1 MNTVPVLKR
10 NVVTGDFEPVECNY
24 KGAIPRK
31 VWRRLNREFMKLHA
45 ARYFYPCD
53 AADAYHHAVREM
65 EQTASRYERGDVVLK
80 KSSIE
85 TYLSRTAFLALKS
98 YHSRMVVPVRAEYRQ
113 EDEMIR
119 TAEEAAE
126 TEVIL
131 TTWDLGEA
139 LAGESDWTARRDRA
153 RRLLAEICA
162 KLSDEVVVAFQ
173 AYVAADGNMLEAA
186 HLARMSRTDFYRK
199 WPGYLALARK
209 AVMSDK

>member
-53 AADAYHHAVREM
+53 AADAYHHAVREI
-65 EQTASRYERGDVVLK
+65 EQTSSRYECGDLVLE

-85 TYLSRTAFLALKS
+85 TYLSRTAFMALKS
-98 YHSRMVVPVRAEYRQ
+98 YHSRIVAPVRAEYR
-113 EDEMIR
+113 EADEMIR
-119 TAEEAAE
+119 DAEEATG
-126 TEVIL
+126 TEVML
-131 TTWDLGEA
+131 TAWDLGEA
-139 LAGESDWTARRDRA
+139 LVGEPDWMVRRDRA
-153 RRLLAEICA
+153 RHLLAEICA
-162 KLSDEVVVAFQ
+162 KLPDEVVVAFQ

-199 WPGYLALARK
+199 WTGYLALARK
-209 AVMSDK
+209 VVS

>member
-24 KGAIPRK
+24 KGTISRK

-53 AADAYHHAVREM
+53 AADAYHHAVREI
-65 EQTASRYERGDVVLK
+65 EQTASRYERGDVVLE

-85 TYLSRTAFLALKS
+85 TYLSRTAFMALKS
-98 YHSRMVVPVRAEYRQ
+98 YHSRIVAPVRAEYR
-113 EDEMIR
+113 ESDEMIR
-119 TAEEAAE
+119 DAEEASG
-126 TEVIL
+126 TEVML

-139 LAGESDWTARRDRA
+139 LAGEPNWTARHDRA

-162 KLSDEVVVAFQ
+162 KLPNEVVVAFQ

-186 HLARMSRTDFYRK
+186 HLAHQSKTDFYRK
-199 WPGYLALARK
+199 WPSYLALARK
-209 AVMSDK
+209 VVS